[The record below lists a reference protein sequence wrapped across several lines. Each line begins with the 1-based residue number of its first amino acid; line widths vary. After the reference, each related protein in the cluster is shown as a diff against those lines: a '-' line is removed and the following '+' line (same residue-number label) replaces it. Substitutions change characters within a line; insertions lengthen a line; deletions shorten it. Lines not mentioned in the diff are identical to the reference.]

1 MLSIPKECSA
11 VTVACGISGTGQTVV
26 MSVLGMLIVGGT
38 VLVKNRLGAGR
49 GEVDR
54 KEGWKRRKER
64 GWEEGSRGMEKEGEL
79 KENGSAKEGEKRRG
93 ERKDGGKELNTYNQ

>member
-1 MLSIPKECSA
+1 MLSIPRECSA

-26 MSVLGMLIVGGT
+26 TSVLGMLVVGRT
-38 VLVKNRLGAGR
+38 MLVKNRLGAGR
-49 GEVDR
+49 GEGDR

-79 KENGSAKEGEKRRG
+79 KENGSVEGRG
-93 ERKDGGKELNTYNQ
+93 ERKDGGRR

>member
-1 MLSIPKECSA
+1 MLSIPRECLA

-49 GEVDR
+49 GEGDR
-54 KEGWKRRKER
+54 KEEWKRRKER
-64 GWEEGSRGMEKEGEL
+64 GWEEGSRGMEKKGEL
-79 KENGSAKEGEKRRG
+79 KENGSAKGRG
-93 ERKDGGKELNTYNQ
+93 ERKDGGRR